1 MDIGQDI
8 IVIHDGRTFLYIPL
22 LHLQR
27 MTLTLPDEENKE
39 PYARK
44 KSASRKTGTFLFLPE
59 YPPAYKGRFTEIFV
73 TGDRSIH
80 GYVTSV
86 LNDYFVFFSPV
97 YKTLFISMHHLKW
110 LTPYSDEQTPYTLNS
125 SELPVVPAN
134 VPLVRNFEEQLKRY
148 VGKLIILDLGDIPN
162 KVGLLQDV
170 SDNILELTNADGDTV
185 FWKLNH
191 LKTMHLP

>member
-1 MDIGQDI
+1 
-8 IVIHDGRTFLYIPL
+8 
-22 LHLQR
+22 
-27 MTLTLPDEENKE
+27 
-39 PYARK
+39 
-44 KSASRKTGTFLFLPE
+44 
-59 YPPAYKGRFTEIFV
+59 
-73 TGDRSIH
+73 
-80 GYVTSV
+80 
-86 LNDYFVFFSPV
+86 
-97 YKTLFISMHHLKW
+97 
-110 LTPYSDEQTPYTLNS
+110 PYSDEQTPYTLNS

-191 LKTMHLP
+191 L